1 MNCEYSGIGV
11 GNGLGTCTSAPGIS
25 THPGKA
31 SGFAQQKLDTQR
43 SSVIAKFVA
52 HGYSNCRRY
61 TRPEGTGRMLPAT
74 MTVGESPATAPIR
87 RRWPWILALSTVAL
101 LCFGL
106 LAVGIMIG
114 RRSDTTAM
122 PATNPATGIHASA
135 RWAFH
140 TYCTPTG
147 CVATGTLL
155 DADHQRVSATGG
167 DKPLVL
173 DFRDSSWQ
181 SRPETVLF
189 ACVGPK
195 GTHAKQTTTQ
205 AIRLQQANGALRGT
219 MTVAVDSNECA
230 QQGAGIKIPAVAIR
244 IGDVPPGVEVPTPP
258 TTTSAM
264 PTATSAP
271 GPPPH

>member
-1 MNCEYSGIGV
+1 
-11 GNGLGTCTSAPGIS
+11 
-25 THPGKA
+25 
-31 SGFAQQKLDTQR
+31 
-43 SSVIAKFVA
+43 
-52 HGYSNCRRY
+52 
-61 TRPEGTGRMLPAT
+61 MLPAT
-74 MTVGESPATAPIR
+74 MAVGKSPATAPIR
-87 RRWPWILALSTVAL
+87 RRWPWILALSTVAS
-101 LCFGL
+101 LCIGL

-114 RRSDTTAM
+114 RRSDTSAT
-122 PATNPATGIHASA
+122 PATNHATGIHASA
-135 RWAFH
+135 PATAPTTSPRNVPGPGEALDGSYRFDVNRAQQTYNDTPDPQPPNVSTWWAFH

-155 DADHQRVSATGG
+155 DDGDHQRVSATGG

-173 DFRDSSWQ
+173 DFRDNSWQ

-205 AIRLQQANGALRGT
+205 VIRLQQAHGALRGT

-244 IGDVPPGVEVPTPP
+244 VGDVPPGVEVPTPP

-264 PTATSAP
+264 PTTTSTP
-271 GPPPH
+271 GPPRH

>member
-1 MNCEYSGIGV
+1 
-11 GNGLGTCTSAPGIS
+11 
-25 THPGKA
+25 
-31 SGFAQQKLDTQR
+31 
-43 SSVIAKFVA
+43 
-52 HGYSNCRRY
+52 
-61 TRPEGTGRMLPAT
+61 MLPAT

-87 RRWPWILALSTVAL
+87 RRWPWILALSTGAS
-101 LCFGL
+101 LCVGL

-114 RRSDTTAM
+114 RRSDTTAT
-122 PATNPATGIHASA
+122 PAANPATGIHASA
-135 RWAFH
+135 PATAPTTGPSNIPGPGEALDGSYRFDVNRAQQTYNETPDPQPPNVSTWWAFH

-155 DADHQRVSATGG
+155 DDADHQRVSATGG

-189 ACVGPK
+189 GCVGPN

-205 AIRLQQANGALRGT
+205 AIRLQQAHGALRGT
-219 MTVAVDSNECA
+219 MTVTVDSNECA

-244 IGDVPPGVEVPTPP
+244 VGGVPPGVEVPTPP

-264 PTATSAP
+264 PTTTSAP
-271 GPPPH
+271 DPPPH